1 MNDLKDKVIFAIAAA
16 STAVVFI
23 GGAVLMLALVARMIW
38 GL

>member
-1 MNDLKDKVIFAIAAA
+1 MDLKDRIIFAIAAA
-16 STAVVFI
+16 ATAIVFI

>member
-1 MNDLKDKVIFAIAAA
+1 MDLKDKVIFGIAAVT
-16 STAVVFI
+16 TAIVFI

>member
-1 MNDLKDKVIFAIAAA
+1 MNDLKDKVIFAIA
-16 STAVVFI
+16 TAVSAIVFI